1 VLARAE
7 GFIRSELGRRL
18 KLRYVPELTFVKDT
32 SLDRVKRVMTLLDQV
47 QPQSAERKDDRRE
60 A

>member
-1 VLARAE
+1 V
-7 GFIRSELGRRL
+7 
-18 KLRYVPELTFVKDT
+18 KLRYIPALTFVKDT

-47 QPQSAERKDDRRE
+47 QPQPAEPKDNHSE